1 MKPNNYKIIGITGGI
16 ATGKSTLTN
25 IIKKRGYIV
34 IDADKIARDVVK
46 KGQGAYKEIIEF
58 FGEDILDENRD
69 IDRKKIGNIIFKDE
83 SLRKKLN
90 EIVHPYIFKI
100 LKDEILRYGKVE
112 KLIFLDIPL
121 LIEESDSFNKHKIY
135 FDEIWLVYIDEKTQ
149 LDRLMK
155 RDSINEREALY
166 RINSQMSIELKKEYA
181 NQIFDNRGDINS
193 LEIQLDKILKE
204 II

>member
-1 MKPNNYKIIGITGGI
+1 
-16 ATGKSTLTN
+16 
-25 IIKKRGYIV
+25 
-34 IDADKIARDVVK
+34 VVK

>member
-181 NQIFDNRGDINS
+181 NRILDNRGDINS